1 MPIIENVRLS
11 KTVAD
16 DLQQKSIS
24 SELKVGDRLP
34 TEPKLMEEYG
44 VSRTVIREAAA
55 CLVSRGVV
63 DVRPRRGMTVRAPD
77 GKGLSDSLIAQLR
90 MSNVSLSQLLQV
102 RSVLETAMAGL
113 AATQR
118 TDADIVRLRDN
129 LQKMESAGPDRRNVV
144 KIDLEFHDLLAEATH
159 NPFFILV
166 SRPITEL
173 LYSIYIN
180 KSEYMTF
187 RPTTYAEHRAI
198 VDAIVDRDA
207 EAAVTAIEKHL
218 DRVGTTIE
226 KLMADNQEIQPE
238 KTINHR

>member
-16 DLQQKSIS
+16 DLQQKIIS

-102 RSVLETAMAGL
+102 
-113 AATQR
+113 
-118 TDADIVRLRDN
+118 
-129 LQKMESAGPDRRNVV
+129 
-144 KIDLEFHDLLAEATH
+144 
-159 NPFFILV
+159 
-166 SRPITEL
+166 
-173 LYSIYIN
+173 
-180 KSEYMTF
+180 
-187 RPTTYAEHRAI
+187 
-198 VDAIVDRDA
+198 
-207 EAAVTAIEKHL
+207 
-218 DRVGTTIE
+218 
-226 KLMADNQEIQPE
+226 
-238 KTINHR
+238 

>member
-1 MPIIENVRLS
+1 MPLIENQRLS
-11 KTVAD
+11 RTVAD
-16 DLQQKSIS
+16 DLQRKIIS

-77 GKGLSDSLIAQLR
+77 GKGLSESLIAQLQ

-102 RSVLETAMAGL
+102 RSVLESAMARL

-118 TDADIVRLRDN
+118 TERDIGRLRDN
-129 LQKMESAGPDRRNVV
+129 LQRIKSAGPDRRDVV
-144 KIDLEFHDLLAEATH
+144 KIDLEFHELLAEATH

-166 SRPITEL
+166 NRPITEL

-180 KSEYMTF
+180 KSEYMAF
-187 RPTTYAEHRAI
+187 RPTTHAEHRAI
-198 VDAIVDRDA
+198 VDAIVDRDP
-207 EAAVTAIEKHL
+207 ESAVAAIEKHL
-218 DRVGTTIE
+218 NRVGTTIE
-226 KLMADNQEIQPE
+226 KLIADNLEIQRE
-238 KTINHR
+238 KQ

>member
-1 MPIIENVRLS
+1 MPLIENQRLS
-11 KTVAD
+11 RTVAD
-16 DLQQKSIS
+16 DLQRKIIS

-77 GKGLSDSLIAQLR
+77 GKGLSESLIAQLQ

-102 RSVLETAMAGL
+102 RSVLESAMARL

-118 TDADIVRLRDN
+118 TERDIARLRDN
-129 LQKMESAGPDRRNVV
+129 LQRIKSAGPDRRDVV
-144 KIDLEFHDLLAEATH
+144 KIDLEFHELLAEATH

-166 SRPITEL
+166 NRPITEL

-180 KSEYMTF
+180 KSEYMAF
-187 RPTTYAEHRAI
+187 RPTTHAEHRAI
-198 VDAIVDRDA
+198 VDAIVDRDP
-207 EAAVTAIEKHL
+207 ESAVAAIEKHL
-218 DRVGTTIE
+218 NRVGTTIE
-226 KLMADNQEIQPE
+226 KLIADNLEIQRE
-238 KTINHR
+238 KQ

>member
-1 MPIIENVRLS
+1 MPIIENERLS

-16 DLQQKSIS
+16 DIQRKIIN
-24 SELKVGDRLP
+24 SELTVGDQLP

-77 GKGLSDSLIAQLR
+77 GKGLSESLIAQLQ

-102 RSVLETAMAGL
+102 RSVLETAMARL
-113 AATQR
+113 AASQR
-118 TDADIVRLRDN
+118 TEDDIARLREN
-129 LQKMESAGPDRRNVV
+129 LHRIETADTDRRGVL

-180 KSEYMTF
+180 KSDYMAF
-187 RPTTYAEHRAI
+187 RTTTCTEHRAI
-198 VDAIVDRDA
+198 VDAIASRDGDG
-207 EAAVTAIEKHL
+207 AAAAIEKHL
-218 DRVGTTIE
+218 NRVGTTIE
-226 KLMADNQEIQPE
+226 KLLAENIETEPDGPSTEV
-238 KTINHR
+238 

>member
-1 MPIIENVRLS
+1 MPIIENERLS

-16 DLQQKSIS
+16 DIQQKIIS
-24 SELKVGDRLP
+24 SELTVGDRLP

-77 GKGLSDSLIAQLR
+77 GKGLSESLIAQLQ

-102 RSVLETAMAGL
+102 RSVLETAMARL
-113 AATQR
+113 AAAQR
-118 TDADIVRLRDN
+118 SDDDIDRLVDN
-129 LQKMESAGPDRRNVV
+129 LQRIESAGPDRRDVV

-180 KSEYMTF
+180 KSGYMTF
-187 RPTTYAEHRAI
+187 RPTTYAEHRKIVEAI
-198 VDAIVDRDA
+198 VDQDA
-207 EAAVTAIEKHL
+207 ECAAAAIEMHL
-218 DRVGTTIE
+218 NRVGTTIE
-226 KLMADNQEIQPE
+226 KLMAE
-238 KTINHR
+238 KQQADME

>member
-1 MPIIENVRLS
+1 MPIIENERLS
-11 KTVAD
+11 KTVAE
-16 DLQQKSIS
+16 DLQQKIIS
-24 SELKVGDRLP
+24 SELKVGDQLP

-77 GKGLSDSLIAQLR
+77 GKGLSDSLIAQLQ

-102 RSVLETAMAGL
+102 RSVLETAMARL
-113 AATQR
+113 AAGQR
-118 TDADIVRLRDN
+118 TQGDITRLRDN
-129 LQKMESAGPDRRNVV
+129 LRRIESADNDRRNVL

-166 SRPITEL
+166 SRPITQL

-180 KSEYMTF
+180 KSGYMTF
-187 RPTTYAEHRAI
+187 RSTTYAEHRAI
-198 VDAIVDRDA
+198 VDAIVDQDA
-207 EAAVTAIEKHL
+207 ESAVTAIEKHL
-218 DRVGTTIE
+218 NRVGTTIE
-226 KLMADNQEIQPE
+226 KLLSENKEAELERP
-238 KTINHR
+238 